1 MTVDAGAQIFQAL
14 GRLQGDVDAVLRGQ
28 EELAVR
34 LDRHFEDDKRLAD
47 RVGAIE
53 IEQARFAGAEA
64 SRTRRNAGIASVIG
78 TITGVAGAIFGHW
91 VSGGH

>member
-1 MTVDAGAQIFQAL
+1 MTIDSGAQIFQAL

-47 RVGAIE
+47 RIATIE

-64 SRTRRNAGIASVIG
+64 SRTRRNAGVASVIG
-78 TITGVAGAIFGHW
+78 TITGLSGAIFGHW
-91 VSGGH
+91 FFGGH